1 MRRTKTWLVTGVGLA
16 VFVPALL
23 LAAATAG
30 ADWPRYRGPKGDGIS
45 KETGLLKAWPAAG
58 PKVLWRARLGSGYSG
73 MAVAGGRLF
82 TMFGTGGSEY
92 AVAFDAA
99 SGKELWRTRL
109 DRDRPDDMG
118 GGPRATPAVDG
129 GLVYVM
135 GAEAKLAALEA
146 ASGKVRWQVDLKSQ
160 HGARIPDW
168 GASSSPVIEGDV
180 LLVTGGGSNG
190 RALLGLHKTSGKLVW
205 AAESD
210 VAGYSTPLVAD
221 LAGTRQ
227 ALFFAGTSLI
237 SVSPQTGKRYW
248 SVPWR
253 TSYDVNAA
261 MPVLVP
267 PDKIFISSSYDTGG
281 QLLRVVNKGGQLAAE
296 PVWKN
301 RVMKNH
307 FNSSVY
313 VAGHLYGF
321 DDATLK
327 CIVPQS
333 AAECWKQRGFGKGSL
348 LVADGHLWVL
358 SDDGVLALVEVAPGA
373 YREKARAQ
381 VLQGKTWTMPTLA
394 GKRLY
399 VRSERELVAL
409 DVAG

>member
-1 MRRTKTWLVTGVGLA
+1 MRRRKTWLLAGLGVA

-23 LAAATAG
+23 AAAAPS
-30 ADWPRYRGPKGDGIS
+30 DWPRYRGPKGDGVS

-58 PKVLWRARLGSGYSG
+58 PRVLWRARLGSGYSG
-73 MAVAGGRLF
+73 MAVVGNRLF
-82 TMFGTGGSEY
+82 TMFGSGGSEY

-99 SGKELWRTRL
+99 KGKELWRFRL
-109 DRDRPDDMG
+109 DGDRADDMG
-118 GGPRATPAVDG
+118 GGPRATPTVDG
-129 GLVYVM
+129 DVVYVL
-135 GAEAKLAALEA
+135 GADGVLAALEA
-146 ASGKVRWQVDLKSQ
+146 ATGKARWRLDLVAE
-160 HGARIPDW
+160 HGARVPQW
-168 GASSSPVIEGDV
+168 GVSTSPVVEGNL
-180 LLVTGGGSNG
+180 LLVNAGGSNG
-190 RALLGLHKTSGKLVW
+190 RSLLGLDKTSGKLVW
-205 AAESD
+205 AAETD
-210 VAGYSTPLVAD
+210 VAGYSTPLVVD

-237 SVSPQTGKRYW
+237 SVSPQNGKRFW

-253 TSYDVNAA
+253 TAYDVNAA

-281 QLLRVVNKGGQLAAE
+281 QLLRVVNKGGQPAVE
-296 PVWKN
+296 SVWKN

-327 CIVPQS
+327 CIDPQS
-333 AAECWKQRGFGKGSL
+333 ATERWKQRGFGKGSL

-358 SDDGVLALVEVAPGA
+358 SDRGELALIEVAPGG
-373 YREKARAQ
+373 YHEKARAQ
-381 VLQGKTWTMPTLA
+381 VLDGKTWTMPTLA

-399 VRSERELVAL
+399 LRSESQLVAL